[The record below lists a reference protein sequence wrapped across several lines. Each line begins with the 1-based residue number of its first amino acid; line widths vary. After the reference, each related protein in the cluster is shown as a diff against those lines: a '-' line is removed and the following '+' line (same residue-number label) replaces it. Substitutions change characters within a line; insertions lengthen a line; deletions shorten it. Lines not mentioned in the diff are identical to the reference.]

1 MTRIRLHLADSANTV
16 SPPPPVERVDTVDL
30 SRLIAIGWRR
40 RRAILAPVIAA
51 LALGVG
57 YLATTPKTY
66 LAASTLLL
74 DARAPAAVRELVT
87 MDTDRISESAIENAR
102 LIIRSDVIAAAVA
115 DRLDLAANDSFR
127 NPPRSLA
134 SRLARGAAGLL
145 RFPVDMARGLFQ
157 SAPTPDKAGA
167 AEGAEM
173 TRIIRD
179 LNSSIGVER
188 VSRSGGVSVFYRSH
202 DPVLAAVI
210 VNAYADS
217 YIADTLNANFEAT
230 ERTTKWLQGRL
241 SDLEAAAAAAAS
253 AAEAYRAENGLFSSE
268 GQFMSEASV
277 SELNADLGEA
287 IAEGARSKALVE
299 SYEAVVE
306 QGVEGLQSGARIG
319 AGPQVDPALDKLQS
333 DLSGAV
339 ADLNRI
345 TESFGAD
352 HPQAQLMSSA
362 VATAAERLFVGV
374 QQRLERARGEQAV
387 SRARVQALRESLGI
401 AMGENAGAGAAQV
414 ELRSL
419 ERRAETLSLLYQT
432 FLAQFQEI
440 EQQKDFPISGVRIL
454 SRAEVPRDAD
464 GPRAS
469 RVLAAML
476 VVGLISGTILAAIRE
491 WRDSFL
497 RTGEE
502 VTSCGLTFLGYL
514 PDISAAAPRRT
525 PVQRLRAA
533 ARRLIGRNHGEAPEG
548 PVSQVLNQ
556 ATYTETL
563 QRIRLSLG
571 ILRAPARE
579 RPIPVQGFRDVAPD
593 GARKVLGVTSIRPGE
608 GKSTLALNLASTL
621 ASSGARVLLIDAD
634 MRHSGLS
641 RGFGI
646 TSGPS
651 LVDVALGALPW
662 VEARCKHDVP
672 GLDILPCVWPAGS
685 THVAE
690 LLAAGSV
697 HEMLQDVR
705 QFYDHVVV
713 DLPPLGPVV
722 DARLLIRALD
732 QVVMVVEWGATPKAL
747 LRRVVDVEPVLANR
761 LAGVVLNRV
770 DMVALRDY
778 VSSTSVEACMGAYG
792 AYPS

>member
-16 SPPPPVERVDTVDL
+16 SPPPPVERVDTVDF
-30 SRLIAIGWRR
+30 SRLVAIGWRR
-40 RRAILAPVIAA
+40 RRAILAPVIVA

-134 SRLARGAAGLL
+134 SRLAGGVKGLL

-157 SAPTPDKAGA
+157 SAPAPDKAGA
-167 AEGAEM
+167 AEGAER

-179 LNSSIGVER
+179 LNAGIGVER

-202 DPVLAAVI
+202 DPVLAAAI

-230 ERTTKWLQGRL
+230 ERTTEWLQGRL
-241 SDLEAAAAAAAS
+241 TDLETAAADAAS
-253 AAEAYRAENGLFSSE
+253 AAEAYRAKNGLFSSE
-268 GQFMSEASV
+268 GRFMSEASV

-287 IAEGARSKALVE
+287 ITEAARSKALVE
-299 SYEAVVE
+299 SYEAVVG
-306 QGVEGLQSGARIG
+306 QGVEGLKSGARIG
-319 AGPQVDPALDKLQS
+319 AGAQVDPALDKLQS
-333 DLSGAV
+333 DLSSAV

-387 SRARVQALRESLGI
+387 SQARVQALRDSLGI
-401 AMGENAGAGAAQV
+401 AMGENASAGAAQV

-432 FLAQFQEI
+432 FLTQFQEI

-454 SRAEVPRDAD
+454 ARAEVPRDAE

-476 VVGLISGTILAAIRE
+476 VVGLILGTMLAALRE

-497 RTGEE
+497 RTGED
-502 VTSCGLTFLGYL
+502 VTSSGLTFLGYL
-514 PDISAAAPRRT
+514 PDMSAAAPHRT
-525 PVQRLRAA
+525 PGRRLRVA
-533 ARRLIGRNHGEAPEG
+533 ARWLTGRNRGEEPER
-548 PVSQVLNQ
+548 PVSQVSNQ
-556 ATYTETL
+556 AIYTETL

-571 ILRAPARE
+571 ILLAPARA
-579 RPIPVQGFRDVAPD
+579 RPIPVQSFRDVVPD
-593 GARKVLGVTSIRPGE
+593 GSRKVLGVTSIRPGE
-608 GKSTLALNLASTL
+608 GKSTVALDLAGTL

-634 MRHSGLS
+634 IRHPDLS

-662 VEARCKHDVP
+662 GEARCKHDLP
-672 GLDILPCVWPAGS
+672 GLDILPCVRPAGA

-690 LLAAGSV
+690 LLAAGFV
-697 HEMLQDVR
+697 HEMLQDAR

-713 DLPPLGPVV
+713 DVPPLGPVV
-722 DARLLIRALD
+722 DARLLIRSLD
-732 QVVMVVEWGATPKAL
+732 QLVMVAEWGATPRAL
-747 LRRVVDVEPVLANR
+747 LRRVIGVEPALSNR

-778 VSSTSVEACMGAYG
+778 VSPASVEACMGAYG